1 VSFGLHYYGGPGPQ
15 ESAFLVA
22 AAAGIWAVGDSA
34 PGMPVL
40 AHWSGGQW
48 TTVPVPA
55 GGTATAITGVTA
67 NGSGAWLTVQSSG
80 NGGAAHDTVPVL
92 ERWDGQSWSRVARA
106 GLQPQYPAWPAQ
118 IAAPGEDYGGS
129 LLCRFPLT
137 SAQRAPFY
145 GYAWT
150 CPSGLSAITMTTV
163 PGTKY
168 LWAAGTRQHG
178 LYPVAAFSLFAAR

>member
-1 VSFGLHYYGGPGPQ
+1 
-15 ESAFLVA
+15 
-22 AAAGIWAVGDSA
+22 
-34 PGMPVL
+34 MPVL
-40 AHWSGGQW
+40 AYWSGGQW

-55 GGTATAITGVTA
+55 AGAANAITGVTA
-67 NGSGAWLTVQSSG
+67 NGSGSWLTFQSSG
-80 NGGAAHDTVPVL
+80 NGDAAHDTVPVL
-92 ERWDGQSWSRVARA
+92 ERWDGHSWSPVARA
-106 GLQPQYPAWPAQ
+106 TLQPQYPAWPVQ

-150 CPSGLSAITMTTV
+150 CPSGLNAITMTTC

-178 LYPVAAFSLFAAR
+178 PYLVAAFSLFGAR